1 MFKKLLMALGLLA
14 AGGVAGWYLGKNP
27 SYRQDTA
34 AKSHAVTETRTVTT
48 RQPGG
53 VVTIDKTVKRVENRE
68 ETKHV
73 PPPAKPDYSVGVAAR
88 LRNIDDVRRPTL
100 DVTAGRRLL
109 GDLWLEVGTT
119 EKLDEVRV
127 GIRLDF

>member
-1 MFKKLLMALGLLA
+1 MFKKVAVSISLLA
-14 AGGVAGWYLGKNP
+14 VGGVAGWLAKP
-27 SYRQDTA
+27 TPQSATA

-48 RQPGG
+48 RQPSG

-68 ETKHV
+68 EIKHV
-73 PPPAKPDYSVGVAAR
+73 PPAKPDYSVGVAAR
-88 LRNIDDVRRPTL
+88 LRNLDDIRRPTL

-109 GDLWLEVGTT
+109 GNLWLEVGTT